1 MISATV
7 ALETRFYD
15 LDPMSVVWHGNY
27 ARFLEVARSA
37 LLTKIGYDYL
47 EMKASGFAW
56 PIVEMKIKYVR
67 ALRFPRR
74 FTATATLEEYE
85 NRIRIGYLLR
95 GEDGKVLTR
104 AGTTQVAVS
113 IVTGELSLVSPPE
126 LIEKVK
132 ACLSADA
139 SA

>member
-27 ARFLEVARSA
+27 ARFLEEARSA
-37 LLTKIGYDYL
+37 LLGKIGYDYL

-56 PIVEMKIKYVR
+56 PVVEMKIKYVR
-67 ALRFPRR
+67 ALRFPQR
-74 FTATATLEEYE
+74 FTVTATLEEYE

-95 GEDGKVLTR
+95 GEDGKVTTR

-113 IVTGELSLVSPPE
+113 IATGELNLVSPPE

>member
-27 ARFLEVARSA
+27 ARFLEEARSA
-37 LLTKIGYDYL
+37 LLGKIGYDYF

-56 PIVEMKIKYVR
+56 PVVEMKIKYVR
-67 ALRFPRR
+67 ALRFPQR
-74 FTATATLEEYE
+74 FTVTATLEEYE

-95 GEDGKVLTR
+95 GEDGKVTTR
-104 AGTTQVAVS
+104 ADTTQVAVS
-113 IVTGELSLVSPPE
+113 IATGELNLVSPPE